1 MTTPEH
7 SLRHEDGRT
16 FKGFPHT
23 EALDIR
29 GHDSET
35 GVAILSVPYRE
46 ELVGDPETGV
56 IHGGVIST
64 LLDTGCG
71 LAAITTTGLA
81 GGIATLDLRI
91 DYMRPAKPGKAVF
104 TRCECYRVTNS
115 VAFARGVAYE
125 DDPNNPVA
133 TAAGAFMITKP
144 KKRAAK

>member
-1 MTTPEH
+1 MTTTNQPP
-7 SLRHEDGRT
+7 RHEDGRIFT
-16 FKGFPHT
+16 GFPHT

-29 GHDSET
+29 GHDSDK
-35 GVAILSVPYRE
+35 GVAFLSVPYRE

-71 LAAITTTGLA
+71 LAAITSTGMA

-91 DYMRPAKPGKAVF
+91 DYMRPAIPGRTVY
-104 TRCECYRVTNS
+104 TRCECYRVTRS
-115 VAFARGVAYE
+115 VAFTRGVAYE
-125 DDPNNPVA
+125 DDPENPVA

-144 KKRAAK
+144 KKKVKA